1 MEAFKAFCLAF
12 SSLSCSVSFLI
23 CSISINLA
31 VIRVSKSGS
40 RRQLS
45 IDKNC
50 RQRGSDEND
59 APLPLERDASAE
71 SGDVVIGREQGNQAN
86 DQAGDGLEPAE
97 PIKARPGTQEM
108 GRFWRIRR
116 LLAGEARGLG
126 HVLEGMPSV
135 NTNWEALPI
144 PHSSSATIAAVC
156 LSSPAQAVPPLPE
169 MHPQPIDLA
178 GIGR

>member
-71 SGDVVIGREQGNQAN
+71 GGDVVIGREQGNQAN

-97 PIKARPGTQEM
+97 PIEAGPGAQEIN
-108 GRFWRIRR
+108 RFWRSHG
-116 LLAGEARGLG
+116 LLEERA
-126 HVLEGMPSV
+126 
-135 NTNWEALPI
+135 I
-144 PHSSSATIAAVC
+144 
-156 LSSPAQAVPPLPE
+156 
-169 MHPQPIDLA
+169 
-178 GIGR
+178 GIGHGLRG